1 MGSNGDLG
9 KEIEELQVLE
19 SHIQNFLIQKQ
30 SIQMEVN
37 EMDNALEEIKN
48 SDGEV
53 YKMVSGIMIKT
64 EKVKIK
70 KELEERKKSAQM
82 KVNAIEKQEEIL
94 NKSASELRSKVNQ
107 KMKKEDDRK

>member
-1 MGSNGDLG
+1 MGSNNDLG

-19 SHIQNFLIQKQ
+19 GHIQNFLIQKQ

-53 YKMVSGIMIKT
+53 YKMVSGIMLKT
-64 EKVKIK
+64 EKVKLK
-70 KELEERKKSAQM
+70 KELDERKKSAQM
-82 KVNAIEKQEEIL
+82 KIDAIEKQEEIL
-94 NKSASELRSKVNQ
+94 NKSATELRLEVNQ
-107 KMKKEDDRK
+107 KIKKEDDKK